1 MLSGRPAEGV
11 RSVLTGH
18 PQEFWLCQ
26 IFACLRTEPP
36 QARTSGEGARLVVAP
51 RVLVDATAVPADRGA
66 LGRYVDGLVIA
77 LEAAGADLG
86 VACQRAVEE
95 REGRV
100 VTCARGFSL
109 GRPRSRTGPRGWP
122 GSRAACRWSPSS

>member
-26 IFACLRTEPP
+26 IFACQRPEPP

-51 RVLVDATAVPADRGA
+51 RVLVDATAVPAAPRAPGRAAGPADRGA

-77 LEAAGADLG
+77 LEAAGADLAL
-86 VACQRAVEE
+86 ACQRADEE
-95 REGRV
+95 RYGRLVPGARV
-100 VTCARGFSL
+100 VAGPTAIAHRPARL
-109 GRPRSRTGPRGWP
+109 AW
-122 GSRAACRWSPSS
+122 